1 VINRTLSCIF
11 GIVLLVYITIPVA
24 SALEPLW
31 IANTSPG
38 LELTTVAISEDGSMI
53 VAGGDQL
60 VAVSRDGTKLWSGW
74 SSELLEL
81 SQDGRFIVTSLG
93 STVRVFD
100 SQGLKLWDQSI
111 IVPVTD
117 ISITPDGALIAAS
130 GGNVVQSW
138 YNSGSGLGHNTTNQ
152 VKHIRISPA
161 KDQIVVTTDRAL
173 RSFNLSYV
181 PFWSDENVQSDL
193 LEISGDGTD
202 IVTSNGNRVLL
213 YHGSGTLLWDR
224 YVPGGNILALAYSRD
239 GSTIVT
245 GRDDNSVTVL
255 DRNGNILWS
264 AKAGFWVTSVGVSD
278 TGSVIVAGSM
288 DKKLYVFDRTGTLLG
303 MFQAPGQIKSRSV
316 GISGDGSRIVAVD
329 GTNIYGFSSE
339 QFSRS
344 ASPTPTA
351 VTSIPATAEMIVTP
365 SLAAATTVATT
376 SQPGMQQTSPHIPT
390 TTQQSGIL
398 WVLSLLPVTAAF
410 LLWKRI

>member
-1 VINRTLSCIF
+1 MVC
-11 GIVLLVYITIPVA
+11 VTIPSV
-24 SALEPLW
+24 SAVKPLW

-38 LELTTVAISEDGSMI
+38 LDLTTVAISGDGSII

-60 VAVSRDGTKLWSGW
+60 VAVSFDGTKLWSGW

-111 IVPVTD
+111 PVPVTD
-117 ISITPDGALIAAS
+117 ISITPDGALIAAA
-130 GGNVVQSW
+130 GGSVVQIW
-138 YNSGSGLGHNTTNQ
+138 YNSGAGLGRNTTNQ
-152 VKHIRISPA
+152 VKHIRISPT

-181 PFWSDENVQSDL
+181 PFWSDEEMQSDL
-193 LEISGDGTD
+193 LEISADGTG
-202 IVTSNGNRVLL
+202 IVTTNGNRVVF
-213 YHGSGTLLWDR
+213 YHGSGTQLWDR
-224 YVPGGNILALAYSRD
+224 HIPGGNILALAYSRD

-255 DRNGNILWS
+255 DRDGNSLWS
-264 AKAGFWVTSVGVSD
+264 AKTGFWVTSVGVSD

-303 MFQAPGQIKSRSV
+303 MFQAPGMIKYRAV
-316 GISGDGSRIVAVD
+316 GVSGNGSHIVVVD

-344 ASPTPTA
+344 ASLTPTA
-351 VTSIPATAEMIVTP
+351 VTSIPTAAMNMTTSPATT
-365 SLAAATTVATT
+365 TTVAPA
-376 SQPGMQQTSPHIPT
+376 SLPGMQQISPQIPPT
-390 TTQQSGIL
+390 TQTGML

-410 LLWKRI
+410 LLRKRM

>member
-1 VINRTLSCIF
+1 MP
-11 GIVLLVYITIPVA
+11 GA
-24 SALEPLW
+24 SAVEPLW

-38 LELTTVAISEDGSMI
+38 LDLTTVAISGDGSMI

-60 VAVSRDGTKLWSGW
+60 VAVSFDGTKLWSGW

-130 GGNVVQSW
+130 GGSVVQSW
-138 YNSGSGLGHNTTNQ
+138 YNSGAGLGHNTTNQ

-181 PFWSDENVQSDL
+181 PFWSDEDVQSDL
-193 LEISGDGTD
+193 LEISGDGSG
-202 IVTSNGNRVLL
+202 IVTTNGNRVVL

-224 YVPGGNILALAYSRD
+224 HVPGGNILALAYSRD

-255 DRNGNILWS
+255 DRNGNSLWS

-288 DKKLYVFDRTGTLLG
+288 DKKLYVFDRKGTLLG
-303 MFQAPGQIKSRSV
+303 MFQAPGMIKYRAV
-316 GISGDGSRIVAVD
+316 GVSGDGSRIVAVD

-344 ASPTPTA
+344 ASLPPTA
-351 VTSIPATAEMIVTP
+351 VTSIPPTAAMNMTTSPATT
-365 SLAAATTVATT
+365 TTVATT
-376 SQPGMQQTSPHIPT
+376 SLPGTQQISPQIPPT
-390 TTQQSGIL
+390 TQSGML

-410 LLWKRI
+410 LLWKRM